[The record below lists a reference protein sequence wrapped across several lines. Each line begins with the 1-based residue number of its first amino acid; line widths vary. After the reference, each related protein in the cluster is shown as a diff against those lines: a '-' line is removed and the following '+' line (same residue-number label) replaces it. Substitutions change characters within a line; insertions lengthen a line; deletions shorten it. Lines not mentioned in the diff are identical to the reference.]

1 YFWLSKYDSIALSSI
16 SSAISNL
23 SNFSMKLPKVYNA
36 CSRGATSGASL
47 ACTGYKSF
55 NYSELRRKPL
65 PSGPLSILTQEG
77 FPSLI
82 YDPLQ
87 FFQVVFAKLLDRLL
101 LQIVIIWNR
110 QFTEVLLNL
119 SHTLGKF
126 NVILFICPIRQFD
139 FPPTATSLISN
150 EKSNGSWGRCS
161 QLCHVRR

>member
-1 YFWLSKYDSIALSSI
+1 
-16 SSAISNL
+16 
-23 SNFSMKLPKVYNA
+23 MKLPKVYNA

-47 ACTGYKSF
+47 ASTGYKSF
-55 NYSELRRKPL
+55 NYSQIRSKPL

-77 FPSLI
+77 FPSPI

-87 FFQVVFAKLLDRLL
+87 FFQVVFAKPLATLL
-101 LQIVIIWNR
+101 LQIVIILNR
-110 QFTEVLLNL
+110 QFSDVLLSL
-119 SHTLGKF
+119 SHTLAKF
-126 NVILFICPIRQFD
+126 NVRLCICPIRQFD